1 MANRQKNGSLFGLSP
16 VVKNIIII
24 NALVWL
30 ASVTVFKNSE
40 MLRTLSL
47 HYWESDTFAPF
58 QMITYMF
65 LHDTGNITHLVFNMF
80 NLWMFGCM
88 LENRWGSMRF
98 LSFYFICGIGGA
110 LAQQAVWSSMFLGQ
124 DTANLINSYYPNL
137 YDILPY
143 LHDGVLSQPITFSD
157 VDATITSAEQLHSL
171 LLSNF
176 TVIGASGAI
185 FGVLIAFAMCYPNM
199 PLYLMFIPIPIKA
212 KYLMIFDL
220 LLEVYLGV
228 SGYSTGIA
236 HFAHLGGAIL
246 GIFVILWWRRTGEDP
261 GPM

>member
-98 LSFYFICGIGGA
+98 LTFFKSPVSIIVFFTYFDFKVSIAYFASLFI
-110 LAQQAVWSSMFLGQ
+110 SS
-124 DTANLINSYYPNL
+124 A
-137 YDILPY
+137 
-143 LHDGVLSQPITFSD
+143 
-157 VDATITSAEQLHSL
+157 A
-171 LLSNF
+171 
-176 TVIGASGAI
+176 
-185 FGVLIAFAMCYPNM
+185 
-199 PLYLMFIPIPIKA
+199 
-212 KYLMIFDL
+212 
-220 LLEVYLGV
+220 
-228 SGYSTGIA
+228 
-236 HFAHLGGAIL
+236 
-246 GIFVILWWRRTGEDP
+246 
-261 GPM
+261 